1 MPTHIPA
8 PTRIE
13 AAGNKPKLIDEYV
26 GRVTTKTE
34 AVSVA
39 HMRSPAGWVEPGQT
53 PEFSEYTVVHPSQ
66 CAVISKKANLD
77 KVGLLGCGVA
87 TGYYAVRTMGV
98 RRGSTVVVWGLGGVG
113 AAVVMGAKAAGA
125 SRIVGID
132 MNEKK
137 ADSARALARTSSTA
151 RLSASEPSRLTCPP
165 LAPPTDLGRMKM
177 ISCP

>member
-53 PEFSEYTVVHPSQ
+53 PEFSEYTVV
-66 CAVISKKANLD
+66 LD
-77 KVGLLGCGVA
+77 TAIDASLRREGVA
-87 TGYYAVRTMGV
+87 RDAINLFNNVRKDKGFEVSDRVAIAWECSDEEVSSALTEHASLV
-98 RRGSTVVVWGLGGVG
+98 AREVLASQFEASSLAGGG
-113 AAVVMGAKAAGA
+113 
-125 SRIVGID
+125 D
-132 MNEKK
+132 ELE
-137 ADSARALARTSSTA
+137 LARTTLRYSIT
-151 RLSASEPSRLTCPP
+151 R
-165 LAPPTDLGRMKM
+165 AP
-177 ISCP
+177 